1 MSMWNTPIPNTEII
15 PGLSK
20 CVITPEIQK
29 KIQEAWDNAKPDP
42 KMIEMFRPRQLT
54 FEDLHTPYY

>member
-1 MSMWNTPIPNTEII
+1 MSVWDAVVTKKDKGILD
-15 PGLSK
+15 G

-42 KMIEMFRPRQLT
+42 KMIEMFRPRQMT